1 MIGKISIGKS
11 FGGCIRYCLQD
22 KPELS
27 EEDKLRLGR
36 QDGLV
41 YKNRAEI
48 LSYNKCF
55 GNPKELIRQ
64 FNDLRSLRPRLSQP
78 VMHVTLNFDKS
89 DSLTQEKL
97 RQISQDFA
105 QEFGFVQNQWI
116 SIYHK
121 DTHHPHVHIV
131 ANRIGFDG
139 TCVSDSNSYKRIA
152 TISRNL
158 EIKYG
163 LKQVLSPQKFLSM
176 KHRKEYG
183 RTNRLDA
190 RKLRLR
196 ENIGY
201 CLLQSIDFAHFNRL
215 LKQSGITI
223 IKGRGIS
230 FVDDKKMKV
239 KGSDIGYSLAT
250 VEKILKQSLGKRSK
264 LYIQL
269 RQEYKF
275 NNSIDKSLL
284 ASNPASGSNIHPENI
299 LGILLR
305 PEQGNSFTP
314 KELLQKKRKRKP
326 GSLHL

>member
-11 FGGCIRYCLQD
+11 FGGCIRYCLED
-22 KPELS
+22 KSELS
-27 EEDKLRLGR
+27 EEEKLRLGR
-36 QDGLV
+36 QDGLI

-55 GNPKELIRQ
+55 GNTKELIRQ

-78 VMHVTLNFDKS
+78 VMHVTLSFDPE
-89 DSLTQEKL
+89 DTLTPEKL
-97 RQISQDFA
+97 RQLSQDFA

-139 TCVSDSNSYKRIA
+139 SCVSDSNSYKRIA
-152 TISRNL
+152 SISRNL
-158 EIKYG
+158 EIKYR
-163 LKQVLSPQKFLSM
+163 LKQVLSPEKFLS
-176 KHRKEYG
+176 KKQRKEQG
-183 RTNRLDA
+183 RTNRLDT

-201 CLLQSIDFAHFNRL
+201 CLLQSIDFTDFKRRL
-215 LKQSGITI
+215 MQSGITI
-223 IKGRGIS
+223 IKSRGIS

-250 VEKILKQSLGKRSK
+250 VEKILGQSLGKRWQ
-264 LYIQL
+264 LYTQL
-269 RQEYKF
+269 RQDNKP
-275 NNSIDKSLL
+275 NTSKDKSLL
-284 ASNPASGSNIHPENI
+284 PSIPASGSNIYPENM
-299 LGILLR
+299 LAILLR
-305 PEQGNSFTP
+305 PEQENSFTP

>member
-11 FGGCIRYCLQD
+11 FGGCIRYCLED
-22 KPELS
+22 KPELTK
-27 EEDKLRLGR
+27 EDKLRMGR

-41 YKNRAEI
+41 HKNRAEI

-55 GNPKELIRQ
+55 GNTKELIRQ
-64 FNDLRSLRPRLSQP
+64 FNELRSLRPRLSQP
-78 VMHVTLNFDKS
+78 VMHVTLSFDPE
-89 DSLTQEKL
+89 DTLTPEIL
-97 RQISQDFA
+97 RQLSQDFA
-105 QEFGFVQNQWI
+105 KEFGFAQNQWI

-121 DTHHPHVHIV
+121 DTHHPHIHIV

-152 TISRNL
+152 SISRNL
-158 EIKYG
+158 EIKYR
-163 LKQVLSPQKFLSM
+163 LKQVLSPEKFLS
-176 KHRKEYG
+176 KKQRKEHG
-183 RTNRLDA
+183 RVNRLDT

-196 ENIGY
+196 ENIGDF
-201 CLLQSIDFAHFNRL
+201 LLQSIDFTDFNRR

-250 VEKILKQSLGKRSK
+250 VEKILGQSLEKRSQLYSRLQQDIK
-264 LYIQL
+264 LNTS
-269 RQEYKF
+269 K
-275 NNSIDKSLL
+275 DKSFLT
-284 ASNPASGSNIHPENI
+284 ANSASGSNIYPENI
-299 LGILLR
+299 LTILLR
-305 PEQGNSFTP
+305 PEQENSFTP